1 MTKNSLLAYS
11 SIAALALVGCGSSNS
26 GEALDAAP
34 STTPDAAVGPTLYG
48 LTAGANCYTVTAIAP
63 GFNDGC
69 AIGVDTVV
77 GQSLPMTYTQATGTV
92 ALGTDGSLG
101 GGAIVN
107 NQGTL
112 NRVNDPTITGTTCT
126 LHQTDDSALTLTAD
140 NQFTVSVTEV
150 ESSFSAGCGSLAPTA
165 GTCTSTWTWTMEK
178 SNVATLIPPL
188 CGSTP

>member
-1 MTKNSLLAYS
+1 MTKNLVIASVLIGAFSLM
-11 SIAALALVGCGSSNS
+11 GCGASNS
-26 GEALDAAP
+26 GEALDAAA
-34 STTPDAAVGPTLYG
+34 SATPDTAVGPTLYG

-112 NRVNDPTITGTTCT
+112 NRENDPAIPGTTCT
-126 LHQTDDSALTLTAD
+126 LHQTDDSVLTLTAN

-178 SNVATLIPPL
+178 SNDATLVPPACEL
-188 CGSTP
+188 TP